1 MQFLRNLAAKGLTNY
16 KTDTRPFVEKVAA
29 GGFNAAP
36 GSASTQVKINGPSQA
51 EQISAGMQS
60 SKPPMRRMDD
70 TERVKLGDKDMRSML
85 AEEKLRV
92 AQGLAG
98 GGYSREQLV
107 DMLNQPGVQQ
117 SDAVMDAYAGD
128 GRIQAILQAGDAGQF
143 DRPEFVSD
151 RFVGE
156 GQFGRVEDLAPG
168 YVVKKQAPLVEF
180 GGYKE
185 DSVKGNT
192 IGSIYDYRDVAA
204 EVDQLNYL
212 NKKHITPG
220 VEKFIVN
227 DDGSTEVIMKD
238 LRKNFEGGEQFM
250 ERMNEGY
257 NSNDPKKQAQAM
269 KDARLFEV
277 KRRQQEAASAMAG
290 VELQDRHDGNVMR
303 NNMTGRPLQID
314 PSGRYVEGVDR
325 MNAIQAPV
333 IDAFYKAGLTDEGD
347 IFAGL
352 LAEASQRGDYEG
364 YKDLVQQGAS
374 RVMKLKKVVDADE
387 YTSLFGV

>member
-1 MQFLRNLAAKGLTNY
+1 VQLLRNLAAKGLTNY

-29 GGFNAAP
+29 AGFNAAP

-51 EQISAGMQS
+51 EQISAGIKAS
-60 SKPPMRRMDD
+60 APPKRMSD
-70 TERVKLGDKDMRSML
+70 TDRVKLGDKDMRSML

-98 GGYSREQLV
+98 GGYSRDQLV

-117 SDAVMDAYAGD
+117 SDAVMNAYASDDRIQSILAAGDD
-128 GRIQAILQAGDAGQF
+128 GRF
-143 DRPEFVSD
+143 DRPEMET
-151 RFVGE
+151 RNFVGE
-156 GQFGRVEDLAPG
+156 GQFGRVEELAPG

-180 GGYKE
+180 GGYRE
-185 DSVKGNT
+185 NSVKGNT
-192 IGSIYDYRDVAA
+192 IGEIYDYRDVAA

-227 DDGSTEVIMKD
+227 DDGSSEVIMKD
-238 LRKNFEGGEQFM
+238 LRNNFEGGEQFM

-277 KRRQQEAASAMAG
+277 KRRQQEAAAAMAG
-290 VELQDRHDGNVMR
+290 VKLRDRHDGNVMR

-314 PSGRYVEGVDR
+314 PSGAYVEGVDR
-325 MNAIQAPV
+325 NNAIQQPV
-333 IDAFYKAGLTDEGD
+333 IDAFYKAGLTDEAE

-352 LAEASQRGDYEG
+352 LAEASDRGDYNA